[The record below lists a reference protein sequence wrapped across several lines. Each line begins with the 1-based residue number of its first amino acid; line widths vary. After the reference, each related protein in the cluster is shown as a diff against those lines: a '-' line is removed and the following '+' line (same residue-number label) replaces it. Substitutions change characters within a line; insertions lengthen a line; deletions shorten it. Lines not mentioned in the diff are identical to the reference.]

1 MTAATQDLIA
11 FILVLGLLA
20 QCVHQLLPNCDDQLA
35 LSDEDLGGLAVAQAA
50 GKDTDGFEECSEIQP
65 AVLGEVDLPVCVL
78 PIGSGRGK
86 RARTL
91 EERKERIRKG

>member
-50 GKDTDGFEECSEIQP
+50 GKDANGFEECSEIQP

-78 PIGSGRGK
+78 QIGSGRGK

-91 EERKERIRKG
+91 EERKERIHKG